1 MEKINI
7 YNLNGKPKE
16 SISIPQIF
24 KEKPKLY
31 LIQRAINAHFSQS
44 KQKQGKDPLAG
55 KRNTARSW
63 GTGFGMARVPR
74 IQGSGF
80 LTSRNAGFIPSA
92 KGGRLAHAPKPIKKI
107 VKKINKKEKS
117 IALISSISASGDIN
131 WVKKRGYSIENIP
144 EIPLVIDDKIQTIKN
159 TKKIMEIFTKLGLEN
174 EIKRFKK
181 GKKIRAGK
189 GKRRGRK
196 YKNKKGIL
204 IIIKEDFGIYKA
216 ARNIPGVDIKNI
228 NNVSTIDFAPGGI
241 PGRLVLWA
249 QNAFNDLNQLKIL
262 V

>member
-7 YNLNGKPKE
+7 YNLNGKPKG
-16 SISIPQIF
+16 SVSIPQIF

-44 KQKQGKDPLAG
+44 KQKQGRDPLAG

-80 LTSRNAGFIPSA
+80 LTARNAGFIPSV
-92 KGGRLAHAPKPIKKI
+92 KGGRLPHAPRPTKKI

-131 WVKKRGYSIENIP
+131 WVKKRGYVIEDIP

-174 EIKRFKK
+174 EIQRFKK

-228 NNVSTIDFAPGGI
+228 NNISTIDFAPGGI
-241 PGRLVLWA
+241 PGRLVLWVH
-249 QNAFNDLNQLKIL
+249 NAFNELNQFKIL